1 MSIKLIEHEGVKYIG
16 IPKQDFIDKLCVT
29 CCVRLGRELN
39 PEYTQEI
46 LNKFIPPSHPF
57 SFE

>member
-46 LNKFIPPSHPF
+46 LNKFI
-57 SFE
+57 